1 MRIRT
6 EIHLQ
11 GLVRELNKEIEA
23 LRKELAEAKR
33 VNSSLMTYNE
43 ELIYERGRL
52 RDERR
57 MLMDSTTV
65 AFPDFYKG
73 RDVLMSIILCDG
85 ENVLKSVQA
94 MDTLSL
100 RAVREPDKLMRQAF
114 LSACYPLVD
123 QYLSERGFRP

>member
-1 MRIRT
+1 MRIST